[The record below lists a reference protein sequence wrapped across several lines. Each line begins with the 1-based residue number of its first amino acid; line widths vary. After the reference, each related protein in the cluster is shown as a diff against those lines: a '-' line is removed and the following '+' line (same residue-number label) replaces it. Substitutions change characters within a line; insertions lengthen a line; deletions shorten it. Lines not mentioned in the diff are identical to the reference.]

1 MVSIPTFSPRKS
13 SMTSKPPSNN
23 SAKSPRND
31 IVARM
36 LELAEIRNDDVL
48 GKNRFTT
55 DAI

>member
-1 MVSIPTFSPRKS
+1 
-13 SMTSKPPSNN
+13 MTSKPPSNN